1 VSSESEA
8 IRELVRQAVFEAL
21 GQPVAITGLVEAPT
35 AEDPAAGRPA
45 PPGEGALPRPGSGAP
60 REYYS
65 PWIGNAYEA
74 HPTQRPL
81 PGLGLPLPIRQ
92 EPCPLDNR
100 PCDDCGKCRALG
112 F

>member
-1 VSSESEA
+1 MSSESEV
-8 IRELVRQAVFEAL
+8 IRELVRQAVLEAL
-21 GQPVAITGLVEAPT
+21 GQPPTMPGPVEPLVSVRPDLPGEAP
-35 AEDPAAGRPA
+35 RPVT
-45 PPGEGALPRPGSGAP
+45 GSGAP

-65 PWIGNAYEA
+65 PWIGNTYEA

-81 PGLGLPLPIRQ
+81 PGLGTPLPIRQ
-92 EPCPLDNR
+92 APCPLDNR